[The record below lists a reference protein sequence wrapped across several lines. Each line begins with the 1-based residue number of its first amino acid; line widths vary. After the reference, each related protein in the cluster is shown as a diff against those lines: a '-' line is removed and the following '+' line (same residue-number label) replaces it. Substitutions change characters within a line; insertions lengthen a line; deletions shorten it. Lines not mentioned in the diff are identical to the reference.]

1 MDEKLPPQPE
11 PVAQLDLLCIFGG
24 MGCWYFAKE
33 QLGESWALK
42 ILPRRAWAV
51 QLCGAALMA
60 GSVSLRTSS
69 MERFRVHRTPLTHQ
83 FEWSRNPMYLS
94 MLGNIGSVGLMANT
108 WWCLAA
114 MLPFAAYLNF
124 CIVPAEEIYLRA
136 RFGSSYEGYMQRTP
150 RWLV

>member
-83 FEWSRNPMYLS
+83 QPSQVLVTDGPILAWRSFIR
-94 MLGNIGSVGLMANT
+94 
-108 WWCLAA
+108 LAA
-114 MLPFAAYLNF
+114 VRNWPFW
-124 CIVPAEEIYLRA
+124 P
-136 RFGSSYEGYMQRTP
+136 Q
-150 RWLV
+150 